1 MTGNAQNLQKA
12 KKQTIEKE
20 KHDSRQNA
28 SIVDEAAA
36 NTSAT
41 KQQPEEAPQ
50 LSGTISS
57 SSLSD
62 FGMLFWKILRENFFR
77 EKTRNHQK
85 GFSLE
90 KLLFL

>member
-1 MTGNAQNLQKA
+1 MRREGTTDLSVKLRALANKVTGNAQNLQKA

-62 FGMLFWKILRENFFR
+62 FGMLF
-77 EKTRNHQK
+77 
-85 GFSLE
+85 
-90 KLLFL
+90 